1 MEARMRTHGALLVV
15 LLLLARPTAAGDATG
30 AFAPYEDVLE
40 VVAELTWHLR
50 DDVYRFPPPKDPTG
64 HDVYRLSLH
73 RLENWEKRFPGRLRD
88 VTSFARAEALERLGG
103 YAAARDLY
111 AKVAALP
118 SPLAARAAEGAARAG
133 TFAEAAA
140 MPESGAD
147 LDATL
152 SALRAKLDAWAKLL
166 TRWTATPYE
175 PIVLVEEERLERRTA
190 RLVVEHRRFLDDGAA
205 TAERSLRFMVEKHA
219 DSKLLPDHIL
229 RLADLYADLTRDYVD
244 AHEQPL
250 VFQEPEFVLRADR
263 ALDTYRKVAM
273 WDGAPEKPEAQARFT
288 AFDAYKT
295 DVLARYR

>member
-1 MEARMRTHGALLVV
+1 MEARMRTLGV
-15 LLLLARPTAAGDATG
+15 LLASLVLLSRPVAAGDATG
-30 AFAPYEDVLE
+30 AFAPYEDVLQ

-73 RLENWEKRFPGRLRD
+73 RLENWDKRFPGRLRD

-103 YAAARDLY
+103 YGEARDLY

-118 SPLAARAAEGAARAG
+118 SPLAARAAEGATRAG
-133 TFAEAAA
+133 AFADAAA
-140 MPESGAD
+140 LPESGAD
-147 LDATL
+147 LDQTL
-152 SALRAKLDAWAKLL
+152 TALRTKLDAWAALL
-166 TRWTATPYE
+166 TRYGGTSLE
-175 PIVLVEEERLERRTA
+175 PVLLVEAERLERRTA
-190 RLVVEHRRFLDDGAA
+190 RLVVEHRRLLDNGAV
-205 TAERSLRFMVEKHA
+205 TAERSLRFLVEKHA

-229 RLADLYADLTRDYVD
+229 RLADLYADLARDYVEE
-244 AHEQPL
+244 HERPL
-250 VFQEPEFVLRADR
+250 LFSETEFVDRADR

-273 WDGAPEKPEAQARFT
+273 WDGAPEKPEAQARLT

>member
-1 MEARMRTHGALLVV
+1 MRTLGALLVV

-190 RLVVEHRRFLDDGAA
+190 RLVVEHRRLLDDGAA

-288 AFDAYKT
+288 AFDAYKA
-295 DVLARYR
+295 DILARYR

>member
-1 MEARMRTHGALLVV
+1 MEARMRTLGALLVV

-190 RLVVEHRRFLDDGAA
+190 RLVVEHRRLLDDGAA

-288 AFDAYKT
+288 AFDAYKA
-295 DVLARYR
+295 DILARYR

>member
-1 MEARMRTHGALLVV
+1 MRTLGM
-15 LLLLARPTAAGDATG
+15 LLASLILLSRPADAGNATG

-73 RLENWEKRFPGRLRD
+73 RLENWDKRFPGRLRD

-111 AKVAALP
+111 ARVAAMP
-118 SPLAARAAEGAARAG
+118 SPLATRAAEGERRAG
-133 TFAEAAA
+133 SFADAAA
-140 MPESGAD
+140 LPESGPD

-152 SALRAKLDAWAKLL
+152 TALRAKLDAWAALL
-166 TRWTATPYE
+166 TRWVGTPFE
-175 PIVLVEEERLERRTA
+175 PLVLVEEERLERRTA
-190 RLVVEHRRFLDDGAA
+190 RLVVEHRKLLDDGAA
-205 TAERSLRFMVEKHA
+205 TAERSLRFMIEKHA
-219 DSKLLPDHIL
+219 DSKMLPDHIL
-229 RLADLYADLTRDYVD
+229 RLADLYADLARDYVE
-244 AHEQPL
+244 AHERPL
-250 VFQEPEFVLRADR
+250 AFEEADFVRRADL

>member
-1 MEARMRTHGALLVV
+1 MRTLGALLVT

-73 RLENWEKRFPGRLRD
+73 RLENWDKRFPGRLRD
-88 VTSFARAEALERLGG
+88 VTFFARAEALERLGG

-118 SPLAARAAEGAARAG
+118 SPLAARAAEGATRAA
-133 TFAEAAA
+133 TFADAAA
-140 MPESGAD
+140 MPESGAE
-147 LDATL
+147 LDGTL

-166 TRWTATPYE
+166 TRWAGTPFE

-190 RLVVEHRRFLDDGAA
+190 RLVVEHRRLLDNGAA

-229 RLADLYADLTRDYVD
+229 RLADLYADLTRDYVEE
-244 AHEQPL
+244 HERPL
-250 VFQEPEFVLRADR
+250 AFQETEFVQRADR
-263 ALDTYRKVAM
+263 ALATYRKVAM

-288 AFDAYKT
+288 AFDAYRA

>member
-1 MEARMRTHGALLVV
+1 MRTLGALLAGLA
-15 LLLLARPTAAGDATG
+15 LLVPPAIAGDATG

-40 VVAELTWHLR
+40 VVSELTWHLR
-50 DDVYRFPPPKDPTG
+50 DDVYRFPPAKDPTG

-118 SPLAARAAEGAARAG
+118 SPLAARATEGATRAAA
-133 TFAEAAA
+133 FADVAA
-140 MPESGAD
+140 MPERGAD
-147 LDATL
+147 LDGTL
-152 SALRAKLDAWAKLL
+152 TALRAKLDAWAKLL
-166 TRWTATPYE
+166 ERHGGTPFE
-175 PIVLVEEERLERRTA
+175 PILLVEEERLERRTA
-190 RLVVEHRRFLDDGAA
+190 HLVVEHRRLLDDGAV
-205 TAERSLRFMVEKHA
+205 TAERSLRFLVEKHA
-219 DSKLLPDHIL
+219 DSRFLAEHIL
-229 RLADLYADLTRDYVD
+229 RLADLYADLARDYVSD
-244 AHEQPL
+244 HEQPL
-250 VFQEPEFVLRADR
+250 EFREGEFVGRADR

-295 DVLARYR
+295 DILARYR

>member
-190 RLVVEHRRFLDDGAA
+190 RLVVEHRRLLDDGAA

-219 DSKLLPDHIL
+219 DSKFLPDHIL

>member
-1 MEARMRTHGALLVV
+1 MRTLGTLLAS
-15 LLLLARPTAAGDATG
+15 LLLLSRTAGAGDATG

-50 DDVYRFPPPKDPTG
+50 DDIYRFPRPKDPTG

-73 RLENWEKRFPGRLRD
+73 RLENWDKRFPGRLPGRLRD
-88 VTSFARAEALERLGG
+88 VTSFARAESLERLG
-103 YAAARDLY
+103 ARDLY
-111 AKVAALP
+111 AKVAAMP
-118 SPLAARAAEGAARAG
+118 SPLAAKAAEGEKRAG
-133 TFAEAAA
+133 AFADAAA
-140 MPESGAD
+140 LPENGPD

-152 SALRAKLDAWAKLL
+152 TSLRAKLNAWAALR
-166 TRWTATPYE
+166 TRWAGTTFE

-190 RLVVEHRRFLDDGAA
+190 RLVVEHRQLLDNGTA
-205 TAERSLRFMVEKHA
+205 TAERALRFMIEKHS

-229 RLADLYADLTRDYVD
+229 RLADLYADVTRDYVE
-244 AHEQPL
+244 EQERPL
-250 VFQEPEFVLRADR
+250 TFEESEFVRRADL

>member
-1 MEARMRTHGALLVV
+1 MRTLGALLVCASV
-15 LLLLARPTAAGDATG
+15 LVRPAAAGDATG

-50 DDVYRFPPPKDPTG
+50 DDVYRFPPAKDPTG

-88 VTSFARAEALERLGG
+88 VTSFTRAEALERLGG

-111 AKVAALP
+111 GKVAALP
-118 SPLAARAAEGAARAG
+118 SPLAARAAEGTTRASA
-133 TFAEAAA
+133 FADAAA
-140 MPESGAD
+140 MPEAGPD

-152 SALRAKLDAWAKLL
+152 SALRAKLDAWAALL
-166 TRWTATPYE
+166 TRHEGTPFE
-175 PIVLVEEERLERRTA
+175 PIILVEEERLERRTA
-190 RLVVEHRRFLDDGAA
+190 RLVVEHRRLLDDGAA
-205 TAERSLRFMVEKHA
+205 TAERSLRFIVEKHA
-219 DSKLLPDHIL
+219 DSRLLPDHIL
-229 RLADLYADLTRDYVD
+229 RLADLYADLARDYVED
-244 AHEQPL
+244 HELPL
-250 VFQEPEFVLRADR
+250 EFREGEFVTRADR

-288 AFDAYKT
+288 AFDAYKA

>member
-1 MEARMRTHGALLVV
+1 MRMLGTLLAG
-15 LLLLARPTAAGDATG
+15 LLLLSRSAAAGDATG

-50 DDVYRFPPPKDPTG
+50 DDIYRFPLPKDPTG

-73 RLENWEKRFPGRLRD
+73 RLENWDKRFPGRLRD
-88 VTSFARAEALERLGG
+88 VTYFARAEALERLGG

-111 AKVAALP
+111 AKVAAMP
-118 SPLAARAAEGAARAG
+118 SPLATKAAEGEKRAG
-133 TFAEAAA
+133 TFADAAA
-140 MPESGAD
+140 LPETGPE

-152 SALRAKLDAWAKLL
+152 TALRAKLDAWAGLH
-166 TRWTATPYE
+166 TRWAGTTFE
-175 PIVLVEEERLERRTA
+175 PVVQVEEERLERRTA
-190 RLVVEHRRFLDDGAA
+190 RLVVEHRQLLDNGTA
-205 TAERSLRFMVEKHA
+205 TAERSLRFMIEKHA

-229 RLADLYADLTRDYVD
+229 RLADLYAEVTRDYV
-244 AHEQPL
+244 EQNERPL
-250 VFQEPEFVLRADR
+250 TFEEAEFVRRADL

-288 AFDAYKT
+288 AFDAYKA

>member
-1 MEARMRTHGALLVV
+1 MRTLGALLACLS
-15 LLLLARPTAAGDATG
+15 LLVPPAAAGDATG

-50 DDVYRFPPPKDPTG
+50 DDVYRFPPAKDPTG

-111 AKVAALP
+111 TKVAALP
-118 SPLAARAAEGAARAG
+118 SPLAARAAEGATRAAS
-133 TFAEAAA
+133 FADAAA
-140 MPESGAD
+140 MPETGTD
-147 LDATL
+147 LDGTL
-152 SALRAKLDAWAKLL
+152 SALRAKLDAWAALL
-166 TRWTATPYE
+166 ARDEGTPFE
-175 PIVLVEEERLERRTA
+175 PILLVEEERLERRTA
-190 RLVVEHRRFLDDGAA
+190 RLVVQHRRLLDDGAV
-205 TAERSLRFMVEKHA
+205 TAERSLRFLVEKHA
-219 DSKLLPDHIL
+219 DSRLLADHIL
-229 RLADLYADLTRDYVD
+229 RLADLYADLAHDYVD
-244 AHEQPL
+244 DHEQPL
-250 VFQEPEFVLRADR
+250 VFREGEFVSRADR

>member
-1 MEARMRTHGALLVV
+1 MFKLRALLVT
-15 LLLLARPTAAGDATG
+15 LLVLARPAAAGDATG

-50 DDVYRFPPPKDPTG
+50 DDIYRFPPPKDPTG

-73 RLENWEKRFPGRLRD
+73 RLENWDRRFPGRLRD
-88 VTSFARAEALERLGG
+88 VTSFGRAEALERLGG

-111 AKVAALP
+111 AKVAAMP
-118 SPLAARAAEGAARAG
+118 SPLATKAAEGEKRAG
-133 TFAEAAA
+133 TFADAAA
-140 MPESGAD
+140 LPETGPD

-152 SALRAKLDAWAKLL
+152 TALRAKLDAWAALL
-166 TRWTATPYE
+166 TRWAGTPYE
-175 PIVLVEEERLERRTA
+175 PIVMVEEERLERRTA
-190 RLVVEHRRFLDDGAA
+190 RLVVEHRRLLDDGPA

-219 DSKLLPDHIL
+219 DSKLLADHIL
-229 RLADLYADLTRDYVD
+229 RLGDFYAELTRDYLD
-244 AHEQPL
+244 AHERPL
-250 VFQEPEFVLRADR
+250 AFQESEFVRRADR

-273 WDGAPEKPEAQARFT
+273 WDGSPEKPEAQARFA

>member
-1 MEARMRTHGALLVV
+1 MRTLGALLVCVSV
-15 LLLLARPTAAGDATG
+15 LVRPAAAGDATG

-50 DDVYRFPPPKDPTG
+50 DDVYRFPPAKDPTG

-103 YAAARDLY
+103 YAGARDLY

-118 SPLAARAAEGAARAG
+118 SPLAARAAEGATRAG
-133 TFAEAAA
+133 AFADAAA
-140 MPESGAD
+140 MPEGGTD

-152 SALRAKLDAWAKLL
+152 TALRAKLDAWAALL
-166 TRWTATPYE
+166 GRYGGTPFE
-175 PIVLVEEERLERRTA
+175 PVVLVEEERLERRTA
-190 RLVVEHRRFLDDGAA
+190 RLVVEHRRLLDDGAA
-205 TAERSLRFMVEKHA
+205 TAERSLRFLVEKHA
-219 DSKLLPDHIL
+219 DSRLLADHIL
-229 RLADLYADLTRDYVD
+229 RLADLYADLARDYVEN
-244 AHEQPL
+244 HERPL
-250 VFQEPEFVLRADR
+250 DFREGDFVSRADR
-263 ALDTYRKVAM
+263 ALDIYRKVAM

-288 AFDAYKT
+288 AFDAYKS

>member
-1 MEARMRTHGALLVV
+1 MRMLAALLVSV
-15 LLLLARPTAAGDATG
+15 LVLAQPATAGDATG

-40 VVAELTWHLR
+40 VVAELAWHLR

-73 RLENWEKRFPGRLRD
+73 RLENWDKRFPGRLRD

-111 AKVAALP
+111 TKVAALP

-133 TFAEAAA
+133 AFADAAA

-147 LDATL
+147 LDGTL
-152 SALRAKLDAWAKLL
+152 SALRAKLDAWAALL
-166 TRWTATPYE
+166 SRFGGTPFE
-175 PIVLVEEERLERRTA
+175 PILLVEEERLERRTA
-190 RLVVEHRRFLDDGAA
+190 RLVVEHRRLLDNGAA
-205 TAERSLRFMVEKHA
+205 TAERSLRFLVEKHA

-229 RLADLYADLTRDYVD
+229 RLADLYADLARDY
-244 AHEQPL
+244 AEEYARPL
-250 VFQEPEFVLRADR
+250 AFQETEFVRRADR
-263 ALDTYRKVAM
+263 ALDTYRKVAL

-295 DVLARYR
+295 DVVARYR

>member
-1 MEARMRTHGALLVV
+1 MRTLGALLAFLA
-15 LLLLARPTAAGDATG
+15 LLVPRANAGDATG

-40 VVAELTWHLR
+40 VVSELTWHLR
-50 DDVYRFPPPKDPTG
+50 DDVYRFPPAKDPTG

-118 SPLAARAAEGAARAG
+118 SPLAARAAEGASRAAA
-133 TFAEAAA
+133 FADVAA
-140 MPESGAD
+140 MPERGAD

-152 SALRAKLDAWAKLL
+152 TALRAKLDAWAKLL
-166 TRWTATPYE
+166 GRQGGTPFE
-175 PIVLVEEERLERRTA
+175 PILLVEEERLERRTA
-190 RLVVEHRRFLDDGAA
+190 RLVVEHRRLLDDGAV
-205 TAERSLRFMVEKHA
+205 TAERSLRFLVEKHA
-219 DSKLLPDHIL
+219 DSRLLAEHIL
-229 RLADLYADLTRDYVD
+229 RLADLYADLARDYVSD
-244 AHEQPL
+244 HDQPL
-250 VFQEPEFVLRADR
+250 EFREGEFVSRADR

-295 DVLARYR
+295 DVLTRYR

>member
-1 MEARMRTHGALLVV
+1 MRTLGALLACLA
-15 LLLLARPTAAGDATG
+15 LLVPRANAGDATG

-40 VVAELTWHLR
+40 VVSELTWHLR
-50 DDVYRFPPPKDPTG
+50 DDVYRFPPAKDPTG

-118 SPLAARAAEGAARAG
+118 SPLAGRAAEGATRAAA
-133 TFAEAAA
+133 FADVAA
-140 MPESGAD
+140 MPERGAD

-152 SALRAKLDAWAKLL
+152 TALRAKLDAWAKLL
-166 TRWTATPYE
+166 GRQGGTPFE
-175 PIVLVEEERLERRTA
+175 PILLVEEERLERRTA
-190 RLVVEHRRFLDDGAA
+190 RLVVEHRRLLDDGAV
-205 TAERSLRFMVEKHA
+205 TAERSLRFLVEKHA
-219 DSKLLPDHIL
+219 DSRLLAEHIL
-229 RLADLYADLTRDYVD
+229 RLADLYADLARDYVSD
-244 AHEQPL
+244 HDQPL
-250 VFQEPEFVLRADR
+250 EFREGEFVSRADR

-295 DVLARYR
+295 DVLTRYR

>member
-1 MEARMRTHGALLVV
+1 MEPGMRTLGALLAGLA
-15 LLLLARPTAAGDATG
+15 LLVPPAIAGDATG

-40 VVAELTWHLR
+40 VVSELTWHLR
-50 DDVYRFPPPKDPTG
+50 DDVYRFPPAKDPTG

-103 YAAARDLY
+103 YAAARELY

-118 SPLAARAAEGAARAG
+118 SPLAARAAEGATRAAA
-133 TFAEAAA
+133 FADVAA
-140 MPESGAD
+140 MPERGTD

-152 SALRAKLDAWAKLL
+152 TALRAKLDAWAKLL
-166 TRWTATPYE
+166 ERHGGTPFE
-175 PIVLVEEERLERRTA
+175 PILLVEEERLERRTA
-190 RLVVEHRRFLDDGAA
+190 RLVVEHRRLLDDGAV
-205 TAERSLRFMVEKHA
+205 TAERSLRFLVEKHA
-219 DSKLLPDHIL
+219 DSRLLAEHIL
-229 RLADLYADLTRDYVD
+229 RLADLYASLARDYVSD
-244 AHEQPL
+244 HEQPL
-250 VFQEPEFVLRADR
+250 EFREGEFVSRADR

>member
-1 MEARMRTHGALLVV
+1 MFKLRTLLVA
-15 LLLLARPTAAGDATG
+15 LLLLARPAAAGDATG

-50 DDVYRFPPPKDPTG
+50 DDIYRFPPPKDPTG

-73 RLENWEKRFPGRLRD
+73 RLENWDKRFPGRLRD

-111 AKVAALP
+111 AKVAAMP
-118 SPLAARAAEGAARAG
+118 SPLASKAAEGEKRAG
-133 TFAEAAA
+133 TFADAAGL
-140 MPESGAD
+140 PETGVD

-152 SALRAKLDAWAKLL
+152 TALRTKLDAWATLL
-166 TRWTATPYE
+166 TRWAGSPYE
-175 PIVLVEEERLERRTA
+175 PIVMVEEERLERRTA
-190 RLVVEHRRFLDDGAA
+190 RLVVEHRRLLDDGPG

-219 DSKLLPDHIL
+219 DSKLLADHIL
-229 RLADLYADLTRDYVD
+229 RLGDFYAELTRDYLD
-244 AHEQPL
+244 ANGRPL
-250 VFQEPEFVLRADR
+250 AFQESEFVRRADR

-273 WDGAPEKPEAQARFT
+273 WDGSPEKPEAQARFA

-295 DVLARYR
+295 DILARYR